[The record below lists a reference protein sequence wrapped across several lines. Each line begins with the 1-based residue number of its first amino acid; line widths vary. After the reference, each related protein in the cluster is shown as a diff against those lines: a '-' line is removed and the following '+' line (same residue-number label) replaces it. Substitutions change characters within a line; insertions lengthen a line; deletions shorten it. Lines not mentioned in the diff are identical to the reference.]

1 MFAHYWY
8 IGTDDEVEPEELK
21 LKIDEH
27 LKILNDDYRT
37 ERTSALKEVFVKVL
51 PTEVFYKWLKN
62 QGKEGGQNEFPP
74 VLKKRKQQT

>member
-27 LKILNDDYRT
+27 LKILN
-37 ERTSALKEVFVKVL
+37 E
-51 PTEVFYKWLKN
+51 
-62 QGKEGGQNEFPP
+62 
-74 VLKKRKQQT
+74 